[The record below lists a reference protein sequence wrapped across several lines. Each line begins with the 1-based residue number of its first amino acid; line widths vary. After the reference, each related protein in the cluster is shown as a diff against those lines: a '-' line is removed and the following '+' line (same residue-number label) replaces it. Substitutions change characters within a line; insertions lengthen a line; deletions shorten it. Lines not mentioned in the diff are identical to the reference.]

1 MSFSLLQVPVIH
13 WFCIIGFLF
22 LLFFFSNCCCR
33 YDCQVDNLSCW
44 QIQCF
49 ANKVFKQSFAGS
61 WIFRVPYTIY
71 AEDPP
76 KCIRTLFLK
85 SCWKDELR
93 DRFLWGP
100 TRDPYQSIWC
110 VPAIFHCSSRILN
123 DARKNRLLSKFRA
136 LCEDMVQVVISVTH
150 NFARR
155 TSGMV
160 TQLNVFDNVTLRERE
175 KWPVQIRGCS
185 PWSLRHRRK
194 IQLLYLTLK
203 T

>member
-1 MSFSLLQVPVIH
+1 MVLYNRFSF
-13 WFCIIGFLF
+13 FCC
-22 LLFFFSNCCCR
+22 FFFSNCCCR

-123 DARKNRLLSKFRA
+123 DARKNRLLSKLRA

-185 PWSLRHRRK
+185 P
-194 IQLLYLTLK
+194 
-203 T
+203 